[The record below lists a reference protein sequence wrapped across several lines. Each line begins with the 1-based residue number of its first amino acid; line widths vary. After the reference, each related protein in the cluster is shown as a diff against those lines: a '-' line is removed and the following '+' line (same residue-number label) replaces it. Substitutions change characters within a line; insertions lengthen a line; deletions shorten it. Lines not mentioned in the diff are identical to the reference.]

1 MSVRIVASLSVLG
14 ACALSLTNCSSSDG
28 GSTTPAAG
36 SSGLAGNAAGAPGAS
51 GAGVMAGAPSAGG
64 GSTAMGGGGSAGA
77 AIAAGSGGA
86 SAGSAGASAGASS
99 VAGGGGASAGSGGS
113 GSGGGPTAGAAGQ
126 GGAGAFSLTSSKLIA
141 GMAFPTEFT
150 CASNPN
156 HSPPLTWT
164 PGPSAALS
172 YALVLLDTNNSFNHW
187 VVWDIP
193 PSTLMLPESL
203 PTTAMLTMP
212 AGAKQA
218 SGQGMGYLG
227 PCPSGMTHTYK
238 FTIYALDVATLPG
251 VMTSTSTANLAA
263 AIEMHDIASASLS
276 ATSDAKKP

>member
-1 MSVRIVASLSVLG
+1 
-14 ACALSLTNCSSSDG
+14 
-28 GSTTPAAG
+28 
-36 SSGLAGNAAGAPGAS
+36 
-51 GAGVMAGAPSAGG
+51 
-64 GSTAMGGGGSAGA
+64 
-77 AIAAGSGGA
+77 
-86 SAGSAGASAGASS
+86 
-99 VAGGGGASAGSGGS
+99 
-113 GSGGGPTAGAAGQ
+113 
-126 GGAGAFSLTSSKLIA
+126 LTSSKLTA
-141 GMAFPTEFT
+141 GAAFPTEFT

-156 HSPPLTWT
+156 HSPPLAWT

-193 PSTLMLPESL
+193 PGTNMLPESL
-203 PTTAMLTMP
+203 PTTAALTMP

-238 FTIYALDVATLPG
+238 FTLYALDVATLPG
-251 VMTSTSTANLAA
+251 VMASTSTANLAA